1 MHLCEALGA
10 CEVVLTRDEV
20 ARLEQ
25 AVPAAQVAGT
35 RYGPAQMAMLDSE
48 RSAQA

>member
-1 MHLCEALGA
+1 MHLCEALDA

-48 RSAQA
+48 QGG